1 MGSAG
6 AEVTDSNKFMSF
18 FKRNDAF
25 TSRQEF
31 SLIYFSFGVEDF
43 PMPHRFSDVRLGL
56 VLWILLLSGVIR
68 ASEAPLDRL
77 YVKGGV
83 ILLGEIATV
92 TETHYDMET
101 TYAGRLKVLLSEVD
115 KVETGDGRSLVA
127 KTNVEEKGKAPKV
140 TARPAAVRAKP
151 SSGPEQTWKFEGGFN
166 LAGKAGN
173 SERFD
178 VAINLKAELERMHD
192 RFNLYSRYANG
203 RNRGVEAVDELIVGT
218 RYTNFFFDG
227 AGFFARQELEFD
239 RFEGLGLR
247 STTAAGLSY
256 QFRNEKELRIEA
268 RSGFSYRYE
277 SYLDADEEDFPGMDV
292 GVDINWQIWERL
304 RFKGSYTFVPSVEN
318 FGDFIFEQDSG
329 VSLPLDTKAFWSVRF
344 GVATQFNSMPEGI
357 REKLDTRYYTQLKVS
372 WK

>member
-6 AEVTDSNKFMSF
+6 AEVTDSNKFMLF

-31 SLIYFSFGVEDF
+31 SLIYFSFGIEDF
-43 PMPHRFSDVRLGL
+43 SMPHRFDDVRLAL
-56 VLWILLLSGVIR
+56 VVWNLLLCGAIW

-83 ILLGEIATV
+83 TLVGEITTV
-92 TETHYDMET
+92 TETHYEMET
-101 TYAGRLKVLLSEVD
+101 TYAGRLKVLRSEVD
-115 KVETGDGRSLVA
+115 KVETGDRRAIVA
-127 KTNVEEKGKAPKV
+127 KAAEIAPKAV
-140 TARPAAVRAKP
+140 ARPSAVRGKP
-151 SSGPEQTWKFEGGFN
+151 SAGPVRKWTFEGGFN

-192 RFNLYSRYANG
+192 RLNLYSRYANG
-203 RNRGVEAVDELIVGT
+203 TNRGVEAVDELIVGT

-256 QFRNEKELRIEA
+256 QFRNEKALRIEA

-329 VSLPLDTKAFWSVRF
+329 VSLPLDTKAFWSLRF